1 MAANEMNKM
10 RSIIL
15 AAALALVPAL
25 AACGAGSS
33 EPPPLAGA
41 TMGGAFSLVDQNGRR
56 TSDRDFAGK
65 YRLVYFGFSFCPDV
79 CPVDLAVIGQGMR
92 ALEKSDAALAARL
105 VPIFITV
112 DPARDTPAELKKFAA
127 AFHPRL
133 VALTGTEAEIA
144 AAAKKYAIAYAPQP
158 GATKGSYTMDHTR
171 IAVLYGPDGK
181 PVAIVPHD
189 EGPAK
194 VADTL
199 RRWMA

>member
-10 RSIIL
+10 RSMIL
-15 AAALALVPAL
+15 AAVLAL
-25 AACGAGSS
+25 AACGATQS

-56 TSDRDFAGK
+56 TTDRDFAGK

-79 CPVDLAVIGQGMR
+79 CPVDLAVIGQGVR
-92 ALEKSDAALAARL
+92 ALEGSDAALAAKL

-112 DPARDTPAELKKFAA
+112 DPARDTPAELRKFAA

-133 VALTGTEAEIA
+133 VALTGSEAEIA
-144 AAAKKYAIAYAPQP
+144 AAAKRYAIAYARQP
-158 GATKGSYTMDHTR
+158 GATPGSYTMDHTR
-171 IAVLYGPDGK
+171 IAVLYGPDGA

-189 EGPAK
+189 QGPAE
-194 VADTL
+194 VARTL
-199 RRWMA
+199 RQWMA